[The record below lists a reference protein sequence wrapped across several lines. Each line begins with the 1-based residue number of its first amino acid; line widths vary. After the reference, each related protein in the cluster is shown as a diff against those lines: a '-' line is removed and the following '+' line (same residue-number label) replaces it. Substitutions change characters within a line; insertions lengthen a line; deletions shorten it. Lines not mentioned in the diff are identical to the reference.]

1 MQRLDKFLSDFGIG
15 TRKQIKEHIKN
26 GAVTVN
32 GQPVKKA
39 DMHIDENA
47 DKVVFMGQE
56 LVYEKFRYY
65 MLNKPDGVISATR
78 DGRTTTV
85 LNLLKDENV
94 KDLSPVGRLDIDTEG
109 LLLITNDGQLI
120 HRLLSP
126 SHHVDKEYEVH
137 LKKELSDDDIDKLT
151 KGVDI
156 GDVRKDGTPDITL
169 PAVVKRGDTDKEG
182 RPVVF
187 LTIHEGRFHQV
198 KRMMEAVGNEV
209 LYLRRIRMGAISLD
223 ESLELGQYR
232 RLTDEEIKVLT
243 DNNGSDQ

>member
-1 MQRLDKFLSDFGIG
+1 MQRLDKFLADFGIG

-39 DMHIDENA
+39 DMHIDENT
-47 DKVVFMGQE
+47 DKVSFMGQE

-65 MLNKPDGVISATR
+65 MLNKPDGVISATK

-85 LNLLKDENV
+85 LNLLGDENV

-137 LKKELSDDDIDKLT
+137 LAHDLTDDDIDRLT

-156 GDVRKDGTPDITL
+156 GDVKKDGTPDITL
-169 PAVVKRGDTDKEG
+169 PAKLTKGEADDKG
-182 RPVVF
+182 RPVVY

-209 LYLRRIRMGAISLD
+209 LYLRRIRMGDVRLD
-223 ESLELGQYR
+223 ESLALGEYR
-232 RLTDEEIKVLT
+232 RLTDEEVQALSK
-243 DNNGSDQ
+243 

>member
-1 MQRLDKFLSDFGIG
+1 MQRLDKFLADFGIG

-47 DKVVFMGQE
+47 DKVTFMGQE
-56 LVYEKFRYY
+56 LVFEKFRYY

-85 LNLLKDENV
+85 LNLLTDENI

-126 SHHVDKEYEVH
+126 AHHVDKEYEVH
-137 LKKELSDDDIDKLT
+137 LRSELSDSDIKQLEN
-151 KGVDI
+151 GVDI
-156 GDVRKDGTPDITL
+156 GDVKKDGSPDITM
-169 PAVVKRGDTDKEG
+169 PAILKRGETDEEG
-182 RPVVF
+182 RPVVY

-209 LYLRRIRMGAISLD
+209 LYLRRIRMGYVKLD
-223 ESLELGQYR
+223 ESLALGEYR
-232 RLTDEEIKVLT
+232 RLTDEEVASLSK
-243 DNNGSDQ
+243 

>member
-26 GAVTVN
+26 GAVAVN

-47 DKVVFMGQE
+47 DKVVFMGKE
-56 LVYEKFRYY
+56 LVYEKFRYF
-65 MLNKPDGVISATR
+65 MLNKPDGVISATK
-78 DGRTTTV
+78 DGKTQTV
-85 LNLLKDENV
+85 LNLLKDENT

-137 LKKELSDDDIDKLT
+137 LKNEISDSDIDKLT

-156 GDVRKDGTPDITL
+156 GDVKKDGTPDITL
-169 PAVVKRGDTDKEG
+169 PASIKRGDTDGEG
-182 RPVVF
+182 RPVIY

-198 KRMMEAVGNEV
+198 KRMLESVDNEV
-209 LYLRRIRMGAISLD
+209 LYLRRIRMGDVRLD
-223 ESLELGQYR
+223 ESLELGEYR
-232 RLTDEEIKVLT
+232 RLTDEEIKSLT
-243 DNNGSDQ
+243 DKEI

>member
-1 MQRLDKFLSDFGIG
+1 
-15 TRKQIKEHIKN
+15 
-26 GAVTVN
+26 
-32 GQPVKKA
+32 
-39 DMHIDENA
+39 
-47 DKVVFMGQE
+47 MGQE
-56 LVYEKFRYY
+56 LVFEKFRYY
-65 MLNKPDGVISATR
+65 MLNKPDGVISATK

-85 LNLLKDENV
+85 LNLLADENT

-137 LKKELSDDDIDKLT
+137 LSHDLSDEDIDKLT

-156 GDVRKDGTPDITL
+156 GDVKKDGSPDITL
-169 PAVVKRGDTDKEG
+169 PARLSRGEADDQG
-182 RPVVF
+182 RPVVY

-209 LYLRRIRMGAISLD
+209 LYLRRIRMGDVRLD
-223 ESLELGQYR
+223 ENLALGEYR
-232 RLTDEEIKVLT
+232 RLTEEEIKAV
-243 DNNGSDQ
+243 SK

>member
-1 MQRLDKFLSDFGIG
+1 MQRLDKFLADFGIG

-47 DKVVFMGQE
+47 DKITFMGQE
-56 LVYEKFRYY
+56 LVFEKFRYY

-85 LNLLKDENV
+85 LNLLADENT

-137 LKKELSDDDIDKLT
+137 LAHDLSDEDIDKLT

-156 GDVRKDGTPDITL
+156 GDLKKDGSPDITL
-169 PAVVKRGDTDKEG
+169 PARLSRGETDDQG
-182 RPVVF
+182 RPVVY

-209 LYLRRIRMGAISLD
+209 LYLRRIRMGDVRLD
-223 ESLELGQYR
+223 ENLAIGEYR
-232 RLTDEEIKVLT
+232 RLTEEEIKSL
-243 DNNGSDQ
+243 SK

>member
-1 MQRLDKFLSDFGIG
+1 MQRLDKFLADFGIG

-26 GAVTVN
+26 GAVSVN

-39 DMHIDENA
+39 DMHIDENT
-47 DKVVFMGQE
+47 DRVVFMGQE
-56 LVYEKFRYY
+56 LVFEKFRYY

-85 LNLLKDENV
+85 LNLLGDENV

-126 SHHVDKEYEVH
+126 AHHVDKEYEVH
-137 LKKELSDDDIDKLT
+137 IDHELSDDDINRLE

-156 GDVRKDGTPDITL
+156 GDVKKDGSPDITM
-169 PAVVKRGDTDKEG
+169 PASVKRGDKDDEG

-187 LTIHEGRFHQV
+187 LTVHEGRFHQV

-209 LYLRRIRMGAISLD
+209 LYLRRIRMGDVILD
-223 ESLELGQYR
+223 ENLSIGEYR
-232 RLTDEEIKVLT
+232 RLTQEEIASLKAY
-243 DNNGSDQ
+243 

>member
-1 MQRLDKFLSDFGIG
+1 MQRLDKFLADFGIG

-26 GAVTVN
+26 GAVSVN

-39 DMHIDENA
+39 DMHIDENT

-56 LVYEKFRYY
+56 LVFEKFRYY

-85 LNLLKDENV
+85 LNLLGDENV

-126 SHHVDKEYEVH
+126 AHHVDKEYEVH
-137 LKKELSDDDIDKLT
+137 IDHELSDDDINRLE

-156 GDVRKDGTPDITL
+156 GDVKKDGSPDITM
-169 PAVVKRGDTDKEG
+169 PASVKRGDKDDEG

-187 LTIHEGRFHQV
+187 LTVHEGRFHQV

-209 LYLRRIRMGAISLD
+209 LYLRRIRMGDVILD
-223 ESLELGQYR
+223 ENLSIGEYR
-232 RLTDEEIKVLT
+232 RLTQEEIASLKAY
-243 DNNGSDQ
+243 

>member
-1 MQRLDKFLSDFGIG
+1 MQRLDKFLADFGIG

-26 GAVTVN
+26 GAVSVN

-39 DMHIDENA
+39 DMHIDENT
-47 DKVVFMGQE
+47 DRVVFMGQE
-56 LVYEKFRYY
+56 LVFEKFRYY

-85 LNLLKDENV
+85 LNLLGDENV

-126 SHHVDKEYEVH
+126 AHHVDKEYEVH
-137 LKKELSDDDIDKLT
+137 IDHELSDDDINSLE

-156 GDVRKDGTPDITL
+156 GDVKKDGSPDITM
-169 PAVVKRGDTDKEG
+169 PASVKRGDKDDEG

-187 LTIHEGRFHQV
+187 LTVHEGRFHQV

-209 LYLRRIRMGAISLD
+209 LYLRRIRMGDVILD
-223 ESLELGQYR
+223 ENLSIGEYR
-232 RLTDEEIKVLT
+232 RLTQEEIASLKAY
-243 DNNGSDQ
+243 